1 MTRATVED
9 STAGLGQTL
18 CTGRPLV
25 GGLILPCRRGT
36 VHEFAPPGGISGPEC
51 LRHRGRCRSVSLAFG
66 VGQLPVIRHALDGAQ
81 CGEQRG
87 ADHKN
92 SEMKSM

>member
-51 LRHRGRCRSVSLAFG
+51 FETPRPMQVRVSGFWGRTTACDPPRPGWRSVW
-66 VGQLPVIRHALDGAQ
+66 
-81 CGEQRG
+81 
-87 ADHKN
+87 
-92 SEMKSM
+92 